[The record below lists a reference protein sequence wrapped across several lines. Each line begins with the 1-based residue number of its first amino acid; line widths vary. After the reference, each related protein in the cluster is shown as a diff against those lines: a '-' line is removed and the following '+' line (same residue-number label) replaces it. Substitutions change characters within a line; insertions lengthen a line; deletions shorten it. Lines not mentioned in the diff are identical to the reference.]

1 MPPEIPIAQV
11 KGMKSQGLDNN
22 QIIQALQR
30 DGFSSS
36 QIFDAINQVELGES
50 APAMNQGEN
59 SMDQNFPPPPP
70 PQGEAPQQGMP
81 PPPPIPPAGGAP
93 SPVPA
98 PVPQAQGMPPPPP
111 MPAAGK
117 SVSTEEL
124 VEAIIDEKWND
135 LVKDIT
141 TIVEWK
147 NQAQNT
153 INSLEQQFK
162 DLKDQFDKLH
172 QALISKIGEYDKNIL
187 DVGAEVKAMEKVFSK
202 VLPVFTAN
210 VAELDKITK
219 TLKSGKRA
227 PSTKKE

>member
-1 MPPEIPIAQV
+1 MDSNIPINQV
-11 KGMKSQGLDNN
+11 KAMKAQGLDNN

-36 QIFDAINQVELGES
+36 QIFDALNQVELEQSSPGVPS
-50 APAMNQGEN
+50 
-59 SMDQNFPPPPP
+59 
-70 PQGEAPQQGMP
+70 PQPSNMP
-81 PPPPIPPAGGAP
+81 PPPPVPP
-93 SPVPA
+93 SPDVNSQGIPSNQS
-98 PVPQAQGMPPPPP
+98 PPLTPNPQSQPSNMPPPPP
-111 MPAAGK
+111 VPPSGEA

-147 NQAQNT
+147 NQAQRT
-153 INSLEQQFK
+153 ITSLEQQFK

-172 QALISKIGEYDKNIL
+172 QALIAKIGEYDKNIL
-187 DVGAEVKAMEKVFSK
+187 DVGSEVKAMEKVFSK

-210 VAELDKITK
+210 VAELDRITK
-219 TLKSGKRA
+219 TLKLKS
-227 PSTKKE
+227 SSSLKKSKQSD